1 MSCQIFLYF
10 INLELKVCSVQFE
23 LRNITF
29 CNEISAGFLSSVLSS
44 SPVPDAPLEVGGFVG
59 LDEGVDGSNSSLCM
73 VWGWS
78 ICRSGGTIGGR
89 SVSPDSQLWKTVWE
103 KKIRSMIWR
112 YLRPILPSRRNTRP
126 EAAQTKA
133 NSKT

>member
-44 SPVPDAPLEVGGFVG
+44 SPVPDAPLEVGLGVG
-59 LDEGVDGSNSSLCM
+59 LDEGVDWAHSALGM
-73 VWGWS
+73 VWG
-78 ICRSGGTIGGR
+78 GGIGGGR
-89 SVSPDSQLWKTVWE
+89 GAVSWWSVSPHSVLF
-103 KKIRSMIWR
+103 
-112 YLRPILPSRRNTRP
+112 NF
-126 EAAQTKA
+126 
-133 NSKT
+133 